1 MSLINEAL
9 KKAQRQR
16 SLDTA
21 PLSSAP
27 SGIAAAAVTTH
38 VRAASHKRSHGALW
52 FGLGLVTLGAAAT
65 VLVMRYG
72 FDTTPAQ
79 PTTSAPVKP
88 LASVPT
94 PAAASAHSMPALAAT
109 VVEPVPAAPMV
120 VLPAIPGA
128 KPSPSLTPAPAPSP
142 QVVPVA
148 ATSVQETKPA
158 STPGASSPAAG
169 PIAIPIAPTV
179 PAPATP
185 AAVAAVQPT
194 QSAQPASAEAVS
206 PAVPAPVVPVAAVLT
221 PAEREAKIYAFL
233 TSLRLTG
240 VRGVDRD
247 ARVLMNERVWRLN
260 DTVSPELGLRLSAIR
275 PNLLVF
281 TDAQG
286 KTFEKPY

>member
-27 SGIAAAAVTTH
+27 SGVAAAAVTTH

-72 FDTTPAQ
+72 FDSAPAQ
-79 PTTSAPVKP
+79 STTSAPVKP

-94 PAAASAHSMPALAAT
+94 PAAAPAHPMPSQAAT
-109 VVEPVPAAPMV
+109 VAEPMPAAPMV

-128 KPSPSLTPAPAPSP
+128 KPSPSPAPAPTP
-142 QVVPVA
+142 APGLVPVP
-148 ATSVQETKPA
+148 ATALQETKPA
-158 STPGASSPAAG
+158 STPVVSSPAAG
-169 PIAIPIAPTV
+169 PISVPVAPTAPTPV
-179 PAPATP
+179 APA
-185 AAVAAVQPT
+185 AGVAVQPT
-194 QSAQPASAEAVS
+194 PSAQPASAEAVS
-206 PAVPAPVVPVAAVLT
+206 PAAPAPVVPVAAVLT

-286 KTFEKPY
+286 KTYEKPY